1 MGYCNNYSFFS
12 FIGLPGCGK
21 STLGSLLAL
30 KYKLEYFETSFLI
43 DKAIAEAKEK
53 SKMIFEKMDYEAEKQ
68 ERRKKRGENC
78 ENEFVC
84 KQVFERLI
92 SYSDGTV
99 ISGFPRDEEQAEK
112 FYRIT
117 AEVSELPIMISDKT
131 GVDIS
136 EIKAK
141 ISRIKRKAKID
152 ILYIDYLQLL
162 DTDDKERNYNR
173 EQQVSKISRG
183 IKLLAKDYN
192 MPIVVLAQLNR
203 VSEQIADKKPKL
215 HNLRESGSLEQD
227 ADGVIFLHRD
237 WMSGIKENADGNSTE
252 READIIIA
260 KWRDGEIT
268 EYKIGFDG
276 TKMKFF
282 EFEENNST
290 QFPKPPT
297 DNPF

>member
-1 MGYCNNYSFFS
+1 MGYCNNYSLFS

-112 FYRIT
+112 FAEFIIQIGARYRCLTILPKIS
-117 AEVSELPIMISDKT
+117 EKLSLEHLMQKQKKLLGESFVSELVELQFQGIKEDFGRVVSVLSKNRIEILHIPQYKT
-131 GVDIS
+131 INESTSYLFS
-136 EIKAK
+136 EIK
-141 ISRIKRKAKID
+141 
-152 ILYIDYLQLL
+152 
-162 DTDDKERNYNR
+162 
-173 EQQVSKISRG
+173 
-183 IKLLAKDYN
+183 
-192 MPIVVLAQLNR
+192 
-203 VSEQIADKKPKL
+203 
-215 HNLRESGSLEQD
+215 
-227 ADGVIFLHRD
+227 
-237 WMSGIKENADGNSTE
+237 
-252 READIIIA
+252 
-260 KWRDGEIT
+260 
-268 EYKIGFDG
+268 
-276 TKMKFF
+276 
-282 EFEENNST
+282 
-290 QFPKPPT
+290 
-297 DNPF
+297 